1 MAKYIIIEN
10 DARVLAQLYVFFKKR
25 KPELEFK
32 LVKCNYN
39 HNCDEKEAEK
49 YEKEQLIK
57 FIVEELHRQKL
68 DAAEGA
74 EEKLEK
80 KIKVI
85 TTMEKLLAMDTISDI
100 EVDDI
105 LIMDITLFDSQ
116 DEQDRNSFADYASV
130 RYADQ
135 LIEQKEM
142 SAKNV
147 RFYTK
152 STIKSDPRVFSQ
164 QTNGKWYVPVLRP
177 NNFNMPGG
185 EEERDIFAKKIL
197 MEE

>member
-1 MAKYIIIEN
+1 MKYIIIEN

-25 KPELEFK
+25 KPQSEFELI
-32 LVKCNYN
+32 KCNYN
-39 HNCDEKEAEK
+39 HSCEEEDVEK
-49 YEKEQLIK
+49 YEEEQLKKYI
-57 FIVEELHRQKL
+57 
-68 DAAEGA
+68 A
-74 EEKLEK
+74 EESRRQSLNATEGEEEEHDK
-80 KIKVI
+80 KIKVMK
-85 TTMEKLLAMDTISDI
+85 TREKFLTMDMASGIDKE
-100 EVDDI
+100 DI
-105 LIMDITLFDSQ
+105 LIMDVTLFDSQ

-135 LIEQKEM
+135 LIAQRGIP
-142 SAKNV
+142 AQNV